1 MKIICVEED
10 ADGLATE
17 TPGLLSWARHPDKA

>member
-1 MKIICVEED
+1 MKIICVQGD

-17 TPGLLSWARHPDKA
+17 TPGLLSWATHPAKA